1 MSIGIYGSLPI
12 IVLRVVDH
20 YIGSGPFSQLSEK
33 LKRSIAWLML
43 ELSGVSVE
51 IINGPDKSQ
60 KQMKSFSES
69 CSLLTF
75 SHSSNLDGF
84 LVSATCPIRH
94 FALAKKEL
102 FMVPFFSWISLAF
115 GGVPVDRGN
124 RERAVSALHRASAA
138 AKNNQIC
145 IVIAPEGMRSTS
157 GQLLP
162 FKKGKR
168 TYLRTRF
175 CFEADFVLKQILF
188 DYKRLRLVHVLATVL
203 VFMQGLITYK
213 STLALFVS
221 YN

>member
-1 MSIGIYGSLPI
+1 MTVGIYGSLPI

-20 YIGSGPFSQLSEK
+20 YIGSGPFSHLSEK
-33 LKRSIAWLML
+33 MKRGIAWLML
-43 ELSGVSVE
+43 ELSGISVE
-51 IINGPDKSQ
+51 IIDGPDKSQ
-60 KQMKSFSES
+60 KQRKNFSES

-115 GGVPVDRGN
+115 GGVPVDRSN
-124 RERAVSALHRASAA
+124 RERAVCALHRASSA

-145 IVIAPEGMRSTS
+145 IVIAPEGMRSTT

-162 FKKGKR
+162 FKKGTYR
-168 TYLRTRF
+168 TDSLNY
-175 CFEADFVLKQILF
+175 ADKLISNLQDCRISL
-188 DYKRLRLVHVLATVL
+188 TVFL
-203 VFMQGLITYK
+203 MKENNVCLQKEQNLI
-213 STLALFVS
+213 SS
-221 YN
+221 S

>member
-12 IVLRVVDH
+12 IVLRVVDQC
-20 YIGSGPFSQLSEK
+20 IGSGPFSQLSEK

-145 IVIAPEGMRSTS
+145 IVIAPEGMRSTT

-162 FKKGKR
+162 FKKGESI
-168 TYLRTRF
+168 F
-175 CFEADFVLKQILF
+175 SPLKQLQVLF
-188 DYKRLRLVHVLATVL
+188 EVKELARC
-203 VFMQGLITYK
+203 
-213 STLALFVS
+213 
-221 YN
+221 

>member
-1 MSIGIYGSLPI
+1 MSVGIYGSLAI

-20 YIGSGPFSQLSEK
+20 YLGSGPFSQLSEK

-43 ELSGVSVE
+43 DLSGVSVE

-60 KQMKSFSES
+60 KQMKNFSES

-124 RERAVSALHRASAA
+124 RERAVSALQRASAA

-145 IVIAPEGMRSTS
+145 IVIAPEGMRSTT

-162 FKKGKR
+162 FKKGEALTSFKRLKFCVKSGRSLHKR
-168 TYLRTRF
+168 TTVPVSMKSLIISVSCNHLRS
-175 CFEADFVLKQILF
+175 
-188 DYKRLRLVHVLATVL
+188 LRDSIFFT
-203 VFMQGLITYK
+203 
-213 STLALFVS
+213 TLL
-221 YN
+221 NL

>member
-1 MSIGIYGSLPI
+1 
-12 IVLRVVDH
+12 
-20 YIGSGPFSQLSEK
+20 
-33 LKRSIAWLML
+33 ML
-43 ELSGVSVE
+43 ELSGISVE
-51 IINGPDKSQ
+51 VINGPDKSQ
-60 KQMKSFSES
+60 KQKKNFSES

-124 RERAVSALHRASAA
+124 RDRAVNALQRASSA

-157 GQLLP
+157 GQLQP
-162 FKKGKR
+162 FKKGKKK
-168 TYLRTRF
+168 THF
-175 CFEADFVLKQILF
+175 FVASDIGSGPSG
-188 DYKRLRLVHVLATVL
+188 VLSYPSL
-203 VFMQGLITYK
+203 IQGLRR
-213 STLALFVS
+213 VS
-221 YN
+221 VLPIVVG